1 MGLLSLILVLVL
13 VGVVMWLINKF
24 IPMESNIKMILNIAV
39 VIFLVI
45 WLLQAFGLFSGLNDI
60 HIGK

>member
-1 MGLLSLILVLVL
+1 MGLLTLILVLVL
-13 VGVVMWLINKF
+13 VGIVMWLINKY
-24 IPMESNIKMILNIAV
+24 IPMDGTIKTILNIAV
-39 VIFLVI
+39 VVFLII